1 MSSELKLTN
10 IKHPSSGSNNLVLA
24 SDGSATTTLSS
35 TSVVPASIGG
45 SMHLIQ
51 KQTASS
57 DSLIEFTNLN
67 NYSSFNDLH
76 FVFTNIVPTADGEEF
91 LSQIKVSGDTNYKT
105 TNYLYVDTRQYNNG
119 SGGLGGDNNGN
130 TGHLI
135 IIPYTG
141 NDGGFSGFATIHGH
155 QKTDNK
161 KFCIGQI
168 AGRTST
174 NYINLFNFGTFYDGN
189 NNALTAIKFFIDSSS
204 TISSGS
210 ITMYGIKDA

>member
-1 MSSELKLTN
+1 MPSDLQVDN
-10 IKHPSSGSNNLVLA
+10 IK
-24 SDGSATTTLSS
+24 DGSATKTLATLSS
-35 TSVVPASIGG
+35 SAVTLSTDVTVPASIGG

-67 NYSSFNDLH
+67 NHSSFNDLH

-119 SGGLGGDNNGN
+119 SGSLGTDNNGN

-141 NDGGFSGFATIHGH
+141 NDGLLSGYATIHGH

-161 KFCIGQI
+161 KSCTGQI
-168 AGRTST
+168 VARTNT
-174 NYINLFNFGTFYDGN
+174 NYINVFNFGSFYDGN
-189 NNALTAIKFFIDSSS
+189 NNAFTSIKFYIDNSS